1 MTVTSSM
8 VELFLEVAE
17 GSILS
22 VEDLLEPLT
31 SKEDLEVHE
40 VLG

>member
-1 MTVTSSM
+1 MTVTSRM

-22 VEDLLEPLT
+22 VEDLLEPL
-31 SKEDLEVHE
+31 SMKEDLQVHE